1 MANDNNIQHF
11 TALDI
16 EKYHKGLLS
25 PSQMN
30 AMEKA
35 ALEDEFLADAM
46 EGYSVAG
53 VNVAADFAELKKRFT
68 EKKQE
73 AKVIPLNQE
82 RRNNFKILR
91 AAVVVAFV
99 AGAAFLAFQF
109 VGNKKSENIAQL
121 KVPKEEIVKAKDA
134 TVSVTDSSAPT
145 IQKNIATPV
154 TTNTNTVNSNVN
166 SSADETKS
174 VSGGTSIIQD
184 QIAKGNASV
193 PAPVIVETP
202 AAVAEAEKISAQQED
217 IAKRQLAKAKVAN
230 TNASVPVKKE
240 ADLKNVEVS
249 QDITDKDLA
258 NNRSVA
264 LDRKADDQGFFK
276 AQQQSN
282 TFRGRVTDAHNVGLP
297 FANVTNPQDNVGTYT
312 DARGNFNLT
321 YPDSVL
327 NVQVRS
333 LGFADNTVQLRG
345 SVANTQ
351 IVMQDDKSLN
361 EVVINSQK
369 PNAAARSKESNIKME
384 ESEPSDGWDNY
395 DTYLSN
401 NLNVPE
407 EFKTK
412 QNSGSAVQVSFE
424 VDKNG
429 DPTNIK
435 VEKSLCSSCDKEAI
449 RLVKEGPKWKRMAAK
464 KGRTTV
470 TIKF

>member
-46 EGYSVAG
+46 EGYAVPN
-53 VNVAADFAELKKRFT
+53 VNAAADIAELKKRFT
-68 EKKQE
+68 EKKDE
-73 AKVIPLNQE
+73 AKVIPLNPE

-91 AAVVVAFV
+91 AAVVIAFV

-121 KVPKEEIVKAKDA
+121 TTHKEEIVKAKDA
-134 TVSVTDSSAPT
+134 TVSDADSSIPAA
-145 IQKNIATPV
+145 QKNTAAPIA
-154 TTNTNTVNSNVN
+154 NNVNSNVKP
-166 SSADETKS
+166 STDETKS
-174 VSGGTSIIQD
+174 VSSGTGIKQD

-202 AAVAEAEKISAQQED
+202 ATVAETEKISAQQDD